1 MAARRWTRRSRWM
14 IRARSISHGVRG
26 DRAIGRPISQ
36 PLRAGWKRTPARQA
50 MRIDSIR
57 GLTLFLPPRHWISE
71 MTENGNVNRRDVVQV
86 LAAGAAATVATP
98 AVAQSASIVAE
109 AAAADYARDPTRW
122 GTAEV
127 AAFFPGFRHLDL
139 RTPGAIIRVRHGG
152 SGPPLLMLHG
162 YPNSHASWYKIAA
175 RLADRYHVV
184 LADLRGYGDSSL
196 PEPGPNQVN
205 YSKRVMAEDM
215 ISVMEQLG

>member
-1 MAARRWTRRSRWM
+1 MAARRWTRRSWWM
-14 IRARSISHGVRG
+14 IRARSISPGVRG

-36 PLRAGWKRTPARQA
+36 LLRGEWKRTHARQA

-57 GLTLFLPPRHWISE
+57 DLTLFLPPKRWTFE
-71 MTENGNVNRRDVVQV
+71 MTENGNVNRRDLVQV
-86 LAAGAAATVATP
+86 LAAGAAVSVAAPVSAQTP
-98 AVAQSASIVAE
+98 AIVAE
-109 AAAADYARDPTRW
+109 ATPADYARDPTHW
-122 GTAEV
+122 GSAEV

-175 RLADRYHVV
+175 RLAGRYHVV

-205 YSKRVMAEDM
+205 YSKRVMAEAM
-215 ISVMEQLG
+215 